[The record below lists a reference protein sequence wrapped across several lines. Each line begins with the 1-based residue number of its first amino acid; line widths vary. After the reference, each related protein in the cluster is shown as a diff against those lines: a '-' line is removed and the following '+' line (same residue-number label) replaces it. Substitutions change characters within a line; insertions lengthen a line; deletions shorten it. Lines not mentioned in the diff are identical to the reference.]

1 MLSVSLQVLFL
12 TSYVPLSNF
21 FSHLSCFFL
30 HLPCCCRNCLRA
42 FLLLFLPFI
51 EILHQGSHSCIP
63 HICKNKTK
71 QKTIMYCPIIHNVH
85 NVHLFSPLLS
95 VFLWTFWEDQNTN
108 PSKMRELA
116 QWVKGCHWQENK
128 WDVQSVRPQ
137 GCDES
142 SACFRSSENR
152 AFLPGNAALC
162 THGNAVG
169 ICRAHSWIPLAK
181 INRVVPEAFPSWCGI
196 SNTGS
201 YCVLGHCHEAAL
213 CPAVPVACWNPGALK
228 VRLLP
233 EVAVQSGLFHGG
245 SYRCCPTSPSSCRKQ
260 KKGKEMLG
268 LHL

>member
-1 MLSVSLQVLFL
+1 MG
-12 TSYVPLSNF
+12 P
-21 FSHLSCFFL
+21 
-30 HLPCCCRNCLRA
+30 A
-42 FLLLFLPFI
+42 
-51 EILHQGSHSCIP
+51 
-63 HICKNKTK
+63 
-71 QKTIMYCPIIHNVH
+71 
-85 NVHLFSPLLS
+85 
-95 VFLWTFWEDQNTN
+95 
-108 PSKMRELA
+108 MRELA

-260 KKGKEMLG
+260 KKRQRNAGASSVVPWES
-268 LHL
+268 

>member
-1 MLSVSLQVLFL
+1 MG
-12 TSYVPLSNF
+12 P
-21 FSHLSCFFL
+21 
-30 HLPCCCRNCLRA
+30 A
-42 FLLLFLPFI
+42 
-51 EILHQGSHSCIP
+51 
-63 HICKNKTK
+63 
-71 QKTIMYCPIIHNVH
+71 
-85 NVHLFSPLLS
+85 
-95 VFLWTFWEDQNTN
+95 
-108 PSKMRELA
+108 MRELA

-137 GCDES
+137 GCDDS

-169 ICRAHSWIPLAK
+169 ICPAHSWIPLAK

-213 CPAVPVACWNPGALK
+213 CPAVPIACWNPGALK
-228 VRLLP
+228 VGLLP

-260 KKGKEMLG
+260 KKAKKCWGFICSTMRIITPKLLPSVSQLNFTTYVPYKYGVHWGEHMNSVSFLWAVMWQ
-268 LHL
+268 LSHVPSEK